1 MLSQGDVMSKG
12 QKMLGRK
19 VPNPIDIEV
28 GKRIRVYRQQA
39 GLSQTQLGDALKLTF
54 QQVQKYEKG
63 VNRVAPSRLEVIARV
78 CGVLVSAFLPSLD
91 GQKGNSGPL
100 PFAALQ
106 INGAQDLLA
115 AFGKIKNSKA
125 RAALVALAHEMVGS
139 I

>member
-1 MLSQGDVMSKG
+1 MPRVEKR
-12 QKMLGRK
+12 LGRS

-78 CGVLVSAFLPSLD
+78 CGMPVSVFMPRCLVPAFD
-91 GQKGNSGPL
+91 GS
-100 PFAALQ
+100 
-106 INGAQDLLA
+106 DL
-115 AFGKIKNSKA
+115 
-125 RAALVALAHEMVGS
+125 V
-139 I
+139 

>member
-1 MLSQGDVMSKG
+1 MPKG
-12 QKMLGRK
+12 QKTLGRK
-19 VPNPIDIEV
+19 MPNLIDIEV

-78 CGVLVSAFLPSLD
+78 CGVPVSVFMPSLD
-91 GQKGNSGPL
+91 KQKGNSGPL
-100 PFAALQ
+100 PFAVLQ

-115 AFGKIKNSKA
+115 AYGKIKNSKV
-125 RAALVALAHEMVGS
+125 RAALVALADEMVGRV
-139 I
+139 

>member
-1 MLSQGDVMSKG
+1 MQKG
-12 QKMLGRK
+12 QKTLGRK
-19 VPNPIDIEV
+19 MPNPIDIEV

-54 QQVQKYEKG
+54 QQIQKYEKG
-63 VNRVAPSRLEVIARV
+63 VNRVAPSRLEVIASV
-78 CGVLVSAFLPSLD
+78 CGVPVSAFMPSLD

-100 PFAALQ
+100 PFAELQ

-125 RAALVALAHEMVGS
+125 RAALVALVGEMVGRV
-139 I
+139 

>member
-1 MLSQGDVMSKG
+1 MSKG
-12 QKMLGRK
+12 RKKLGRK
-19 VPNPIDIEV
+19 MPNPIDIEV

-63 VNRVAPSRLEVIARV
+63 LNRVAPSRLEVIAQV
-78 CGVLVSAFLPSLD
+78 CGVPVSAFMPSLD
-91 GQKGNSGPL
+91 GQKGGNGPL
-100 PFAALQ
+100 PFADLQ

-125 RAALVALAHEMVGS
+125 RAALVALVNEMVDHV
-139 I
+139 

>member
-1 MLSQGDVMSKG
+1 MPKG
-12 QKMLGRK
+12 QKTLGRK
-19 VPNPIDIEV
+19 IPNPIDIEV

-78 CGVLVSAFLPSLD
+78 CGVPVSVFMPSLD
-91 GQKGNSGPL
+91 GQKGNSAPL
-100 PFAALQ
+100 PFAELQ

-115 AFGKIKNSKA
+115 AYGKIKNSKI
-125 RAALVALAHEMVGS
+125 RAALVALADEMVGRV
-139 I
+139 

>member
-1 MLSQGDVMSKG
+1 MPKG
-12 QKMLGRK
+12 QKTLGRK
-19 VPNPIDIEV
+19 MPNPIDIEV

-39 GLSQTQLGDALKLTF
+39 GLSQTHLGDALKLTF

-78 CGVLVSAFLPSLD
+78 CGVPVSVFMPSLD

-100 PFAALQ
+100 PFAELQ

-115 AFGKIKNSKA
+115 AYGKIKNSSV
-125 RAALVALAHEMVGS
+125 RAALVALADEMVGRV
-139 I
+139 

>member
-1 MLSQGDVMSKG
+1 MPRVEKR
-12 QKMLGRK
+12 LGHS

-39 GLSQTQLGDALKLTF
+39 GLSQTQVGDALKLTF

-63 VNRVAPSRLEVIARV
+63 ANRVAPSRLEVIARA
-78 CGVLVSAFLPSLD
+78 CGVPVSAFLPSLD
-91 GQKGNSGPL
+91 GQKGNRGPL

-125 RAALVALAHEMVGS
+125 RAALVALVHEMVGS

>member
-1 MLSQGDVMSKG
+1 MPKG
-12 QKMLGRK
+12 QKTLGRK
-19 VPNPIDIEV
+19 MPNPIDIEV

-78 CGVLVSAFLPSLD
+78 CGVPVSAFMPSLD
-91 GQKGNSGPL
+91 GQKGNGGPL
-100 PFAALQ
+100 PFGELQ

-115 AFGKIKNSKA
+115 AFGNIKNSKA
-125 RAALVALAHEMVGS
+125 RAALVPLVHEMVGN

>member
-1 MLSQGDVMSKG
+1 MPRVEKR
-12 QKMLGRK
+12 LGRP

-39 GLSQTQLGDALKLTF
+39 GLSQTELGDALKLTF

-78 CGVLVSAFLPSLD
+78 CGVPVSVFMPSLD

-100 PFAALQ
+100 PFADLQ

-115 AFGKIKNSKA
+115 AFGKMKNGKA
-125 RAALVALAHEMVGS
+125 RLALVAFVEAMVDHV
-139 I
+139 

>member
-1 MLSQGDVMSKG
+1 MIGTEVVK
-12 QKMLGRK
+12 KI
-19 VPNPIDIEV
+19 PNPIDRHV
-28 GKRIRVYRQQA
+28 GSRVRMRRVML
-39 GLSQTQLGDALKLTF
+39 GMSQEKLGDALGLTF

-78 CGVLVSAFLPSLD
+78 CGVPVSAFLPSLD

-139 I
+139 V